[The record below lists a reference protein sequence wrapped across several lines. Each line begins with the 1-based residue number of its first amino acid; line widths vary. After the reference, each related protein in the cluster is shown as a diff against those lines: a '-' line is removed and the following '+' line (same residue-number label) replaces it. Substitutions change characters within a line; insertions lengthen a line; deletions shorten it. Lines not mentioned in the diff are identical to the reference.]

1 MRMRPDQLRAALEVA
16 GWRVCE
22 ANEYEMNECKWYAWL
37 PKRPAT
43 WPDCECN
50 DKPPS
55 VTMRPFFLTINGLD
69 HGSVEFG
76 LCGELHG
83 RWHNLTMYS
92 VAPDEAM
99 DAIPEALKY
108 LGAAWCA
115 IAEQGEKTGPQ
126 S

>member
-16 GWRVCE
+16 GWHFCE

-92 VAPDEAM
+92 VAPAEAM

-115 IAEQGEKTGPQ
+115 IAEQGEK
-126 S
+126 